1 MSANPK
7 VAEIQRFVD
16 QQLASK
22 CSLPYPDL
30 LAVRDAIR
38 PYVEDMDET
47 GWYPDCEECYAQLRA
62 EWQEVNRQIERY
74 RQVALQR
81 WRALKKNPVAA
92 CQ

>member
-30 LAVRDAIR
+30 LAVRDALK
-38 PYVEDMDET
+38 PHVEDMGDA
-47 GWYPDCEECYAQLRA
+47 GWYPDCEETYAQLQV
-62 EWQEVNRQIERY
+62 EWREVNRQIERY
-74 RQVALQR
+74 RQAALQR
-81 WRALKKNPVAA
+81 WRALKNSPVAA
-92 CQ
+92 CK